1 MTFGDRW
8 MTTWRI
14 FFVCFRMFW
23 MTKPKETV
31 ISEGCFLS
39 IGCISH
45 KAAQPKDFSKIN
57 QMRGLNSRNIY
68 IYIYIWY
75 PPPKVYHFHGQSGY
89 YIYILYKSFW
99 RLRDP
104 TKTDDPK
111 QAMFYAFRISV
122 YFRQMEMVGGKPGI
136 CWASIFQENGGKKK
150 EVGVKRPWVSNCP
163 TFFLRGEY
171 YCVFKKK
178 RTSFLV
184 LTFFWKISVF
194 FIFCWM

>member
-1 MTFGDRW
+1 MG
-8 MTTWRI
+8 
-14 FFVCFRMFW
+14 
-23 MTKPKETV
+23 
-31 ISEGCFLS
+31 
-39 IGCISH
+39 
-45 KAAQPKDFSKIN
+45 
-57 QMRGLNSRNIY
+57 
-68 IYIYIWY
+68 
-75 PPPKVYHFHGQSGY
+75 KVGI
-89 YIYILYKSFW
+89 IYILYKSFW

-178 RTSFLV
+178 EPVSWSW
-184 LTFFWKISVF
+184 FFFGRFPFSLF
-194 FIFCWM
+194 FVGCESKLPKKNPAKQVDWWVHLMPKALFGVSLYMCICM